1 MVMQYRSHVIQTY
14 RGRNQQTRV
23 RRTYHANNKLAVPPT
38 ISPPLY
44 IIEREGFKVDDH
56 LRLPLDH
63 ILNIINSR
71 LNTCVVITYNPS
83 EPDSWKFQQFWNRI
97 FLKNQSII
105 SIPMNM
111 DFKAYIDIIFR
122 DTMSDEELNILQ
134 SAIAKVGDSD
144 GDTKD
149 SQVIN
154 AGFERLSD
162 IMIEVFIHM
171 SDNMQHLKL
180 ILLDRFAFNF
190 FNRNQ
195 PRPHLLTIMDVLS
208 DESKTTVR
216 ILSNLVDNH
225 DVEQLQ
231 NIWKHVFGD
240 HENVSSISN
249 LSKIMEGQSLIIYV
263 SFRLYTYEQKQ
274 QLENA
279 IEELGHQTTYMVL
292 LRTCLKKMLE
302 SNTQGNYLI
311 SRSISTPN

>member
-1 MVMQYRSHVIQTY
+1 
-14 RGRNQQTRV
+14 
-23 RRTYHANNKLAVPPT
+23 
-38 ISPPLY
+38 
-44 IIEREGFKVDDH
+44 
-56 LRLPLDH
+56 
-63 ILNIINSR
+63 
-71 LNTCVVITYNPS
+71 
-83 EPDSWKFQQFWNRI
+83 
-97 FLKNQSII
+97 
-105 SIPMNM
+105 
-111 DFKAYIDIIFR
+111 
-122 DTMSDEELNILQ
+122 MSDDVYERLQ
-134 SAIAKVGDSD
+134 SAIEGVGGLKHFSNIM
-144 GDTKD
+144 
-149 SQVIN
+149 QN
-154 AGFERLSD
+154 AL
-162 IMIEVFIHM
+162 IHM
-171 SDNMQHLKL
+171 MAKKTETYLPHKFELNF
-180 ILLDRFAFNF
+180 IDRNESK
-190 FNRNQ
+190 
-195 PRPHLLTIMDVLS
+195 PHLLTLMDVLS